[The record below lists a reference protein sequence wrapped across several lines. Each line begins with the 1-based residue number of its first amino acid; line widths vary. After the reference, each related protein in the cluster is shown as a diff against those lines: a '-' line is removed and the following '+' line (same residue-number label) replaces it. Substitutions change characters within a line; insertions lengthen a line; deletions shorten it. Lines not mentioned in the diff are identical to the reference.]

1 MLQKMIIP
9 VLSFLLVACSGSN
22 PPNSK
27 NTTTKSNEIVHFS
40 AVSNKKKE
48 YYANLIAP
56 MYEKQLVKTGFNG
69 AILLAKNGEIVFED
83 YRGLINLKTKEPIT
97 ASSTF
102 HLASISKTFTAM
114 TILRLLE
121 QEKLALDDQVSKYLN
136 AFPYSITIKNLLS
149 HRSGLPK
156 YDHFMAGNRSYI
168 TRKKNKRGKWIK
180 YTVFI
185 KDPISETGMSNNY
198 DVLRYLVELRPALE
212 SKPDRR
218 YSYSNT
224 NYAILALIIEK
235 ITGLSYPKY
244 MKDSVFTPLGM
255 KDSYVFSIKDTAN
268 YIPSY
273 NYNNAP
279 FPLEKLD
286 CIYGDKNIYSTV
298 RDLLNWD
305 RALYLGKFIS
315 SQTLALSYEPR
326 SNETKGYKNYGL
338 GWHLFNKP
346 PDPLIVYHNGWW
358 HGNNTVFK
366 RLISDTATV
375 IILGNK
381 FNRNIWS
388 AGRIS
393 SVFTGNSDT
402 TSLVE

>member
-1 MLQKMIIP
+1 MIIP
-9 VLSFLLVACSGSN
+9 LLSFLIMACSGSN
-22 PPNSK
+22 PPESK
-27 NTTTKSNEIVHFS
+27 KVSKPFNEIVKFHP
-40 AVSNKKKE
+40 VSNKLKE
-48 YYANLIAP
+48 YYASLIAP
-56 MYEKQLVKTGFNG
+56 IYEKQLLKTGFNG

-83 YRGLINLKTKEPIT
+83 YRGFINLKTKDPIT
-97 ASSTF
+97 ANSTF

-114 TILRLLE
+114 TILRLME
-121 QEKLALDDQVSKYLN
+121 QKKLTLDDQVAKYLN
-136 AFPYSITIKNLLS
+136 GFPYSITIKNLLS

-156 YDHFMAGNRSYI
+156 YDHLMAGTRSYVS
-168 TRKKNKRGKWIK
+168 RKKNRRGKWVN
-180 YTVFI
+180 YTVFV
-185 KDPISETGMSNNY
+185 KDPISVTGMSTNN
-198 DVLRYLVELRPALE
+198 DVLRYLIELRPALE
-212 SKPDRR
+212 SAPNRR
-218 YSYSNT
+218 YSYCNT

-235 ITGLSYPKY
+235 ITGINYPKY

-255 KDSYVFSIKDTAN
+255 KDTYVFSIKDTAN
-268 YIPSY
+268 YVPSY
-273 NYNNAP
+273 NYNKAP

-286 CIYGDKNIYSTV
+286 CVYGDKNIYSTV
-298 RDLLNWD
+298 RDLLLWD
-305 RALYLGKFIS
+305 RALYLGSFINAES
-315 SQTLALSYEPR
+315 LALSFEPL
-326 SNETKGYKNYGL
+326 SNETRGYKNYGL

-388 AGRIS
+388 AGRMS

-402 TSLVE
+402 TNLIE

>member
-9 VLSFLLVACSGSN
+9 VLSFLIVACSGSN
-22 PPNSK
+22 PPESK
-27 NTTTKSNEIVHFS
+27 KVTKHSIEIAHFS
-40 AVSNKKKE
+40 DVSKRSKE
-48 YYANLIAP
+48 HYANLIAP
-56 MYEKQLVKTGFNG
+56 LYEKQLVKTGFNG

-83 YRGLINLKTKEPIT
+83 YRGFINFKTKELIT
-97 ASSTF
+97 ANSTF

-114 TILRLLE
+114 TILRLMEQKKLTLE
-121 QEKLALDDQVSKYLN
+121 DQVSKYLN
-136 AFPYSITIKNLLS
+136 GFPYNITIKNLLS

-156 YDHFMAGNRSYI
+156 YDHFMAGTRSYI
-168 TRKKNKRGKWIK
+168 SRKKNKRGKWIS
-180 YTVFI
+180 YTIYV
-185 KDPISETGMSNNY
+185 KDPISLTGMSNNY
-198 DVLRYLVELRPALE
+198 DLLRYLVELRPALE
-212 SKPDRR
+212 STPNRR

-224 NYAILALIIEK
+224 NYALLALIIEK
-235 ITGLSYPKY
+235 ITGQTYPKF

-255 KDSYVFSIKDTAN
+255 RDTYVFSIMDTAN
-268 YIPSY
+268 YVPSY
-273 NYNNAP
+273 NYNKAP

-298 RDLLNWD
+298 RNLLLWD
-305 RALYLGKFIS
+305 RALYLGTFIS
-315 SQTLALSYEPR
+315 TQTLALSFEPM
-326 SNETKGYKNYGL
+326 SNETRGFKNYGL

-388 AGRIS
+388 AGRMS

-402 TSLVE
+402 TNLIE